1 VEIKLAFVKG
11 VQFLLGC
18 ECLGADE
25 LLGLGD
31 GLDPL

>member
-1 VEIKLAFVKG
+1 VEIKLAFIKG
-11 VQFLLGC
+11 MQFLLGY

-31 GLDPL
+31 GFDSP